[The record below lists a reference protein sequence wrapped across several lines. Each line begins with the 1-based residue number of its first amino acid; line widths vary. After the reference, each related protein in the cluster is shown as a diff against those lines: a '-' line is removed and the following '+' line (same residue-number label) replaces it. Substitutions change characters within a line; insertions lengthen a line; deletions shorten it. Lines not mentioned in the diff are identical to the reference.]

1 MKDTIYG
8 EEMKIAF
15 ATVSE
20 LKEDLDQIFSEFR
33 THWDQISVEEQTVVE
48 NFEKRY
54 EQELIKRPRH
64 SNDFIYFTTIS
75 RSYKARMDD
84 LEFDIDEA
92 LEGVRNWFD
101 MNEVNDGERAGIE
114 LRKEFVI
121 QCAQFKQ
128 KIEAF
133 KFELLEALS
142 QAQASAERVQIEAAA
157 ERGSASIVE
166 TGTVVGIN
174 IANTIAKVTKNNNIK
189 RVVKQQSVSIV
200 DRIKSTVQKICS
212 AIKDTVVEVK
222 NTAVDIATR
231 IKLTIAAIVA

>member
-20 LKEDLDQIFSEFR
+20 LKEDLDQIFTEFR
-33 THWDQISVEEQTVVE
+33 THWDQISIEEQTVVE

-64 SNDFIYFTTIS
+64 SNDFSYFTTIS

-101 MNEVNDGERAGIE
+101 MDEVNDGERAGIE

-133 KFELLEALS
+133 KSELLEALS
-142 QAQASAERVQIEAAA
+142 QAQAKAAA
-157 ERGSASIVE
+157 Q
-166 TGTVVGIN
+166 
-174 IANTIAKVTKNNNIK
+174 IAAPKQTT
-189 RVVKQQSVSIV
+189 VVKQQPVSFLS
-200 DRIKSTVQKICS
+200 RIKNTIVTVCRTVKRVVVNTVKTLKDKI
-212 AIKDTVVEVK
+212 
-222 NTAVDIATR
+222 TA
-231 IKLTIAAIVA
+231 TIAAVTAQIAALAA